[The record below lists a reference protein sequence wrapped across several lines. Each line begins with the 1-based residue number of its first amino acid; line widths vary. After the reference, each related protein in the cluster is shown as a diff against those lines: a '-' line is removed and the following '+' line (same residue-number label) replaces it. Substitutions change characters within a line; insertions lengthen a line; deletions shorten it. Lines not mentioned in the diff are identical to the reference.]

1 MFDSV
6 NTVGKNSPQNVI
18 RTQTSNESL
27 IDPNL
32 SVPYQK
38 KNTGHSY
45 SSNNLGTEEHSE
57 QNESMVSGIVGG
69 SEAGLITGA
78 IAVKRQSNF
87 ISIVTSRPTSN
98 VVNQNTSKSTIK
110 PIDEEISHTKPNS
123 IAGPESNNTSRLN
136 NQHYSHRLSK
146 VFEKS

>member
-57 QNESMVSGIVGG
+57 NNESIVSGIVGG

-110 PIDEEISHTKPNS
+110 PIDEEISHTKANS
-123 IAGPESNNTSRLN
+123 IAGPESNTTSRLN